1 MCKSIKQLK
10 KLADIYLGRRWIA
23 KSIGSHIGI
32 SFLNIISGVFTRTLY
47 ASLCTALQI
56 DICTV

>member
-32 SFLNIISGVFTRTLY
+32 SFSGVFTRTLY